1 MFTNTSM
8 YIPFFLSEHKTSAQK
23 LNSHSIYFYLYSCHR
38 LWRVRQLFLV
48 IVEKVSTPA
57 SENFNHYNHSRIV

>member
-8 YIPFFLSEHKTSAQK
+8 YIPFFCLNTKLAHK

-57 SENFNHYNHSRIV
+57 SDNFNHYNHSRIV